1 MASEKNQDIF
11 KSWAPD
17 WLVLIGIFML
27 LIPVASVLGIYM
39 AGINSAASYYGI
51 DPIDVRMSVVIF
63 YLAIACAFPLEKH
76 FFNRFSSRPYL
87 IGCGLIYVA
96 INLILYATSSFAV
109 LLVLRFLGGVLSLSF
124 IGISFSM
131 IFKQFHAQRSRV
143 LGYATLYTSLFATAP
158 LAQILDAY
166 VFTEFDFNVI
176 FLVKIYALI
185 PGLLLFLFLLKP
197 KVDLRPEGK
206 IAFKN
211 VDWKSFVLLA
221 AALIIVAYIL
231 LYGQYYHWL
240 KSMRITFCMIAF
252 VFLMMLFVVRQLKLK
267 DPYID
272 LRVFKERNFR
282 IGMLL
287 LIAFYFAKGDT
298 SALYGFFRNSVNLD
312 MYNRGYVMLINA
324 LGIIVG
330 AALTARFVLAK
341 MNIRL
346 IWISGFGALL
356 AYHLL
361 SLKVISNQAE
371 MGDLVL
377 PLFLQGFGN
386 GSLILAIVIFYVTAV
401 PPKIGFSAS
410 VTGVAF
416 RFFTFTAS
424 MALVSFMSLH
434 QQKVHQ
440 QSFAEH
446 LTADNPVATQQ
457 IAEYSE
463 ALQQEGNL
471 VESPKA
477 AKALLSREIAKQTN
491 LMFVR
496 DYFIYMS
503 VFIGLVILAIALIPH
518 FHYKI
523 RKIGAKLIPV

>member
-1 MASEKNQDIF
+1 MPSAKNSDVF
-11 KSWAPD
+11 KSWVPD
-17 WLVLIGIFML
+17 WLILVGIFL
-27 LIPVASVLGIYM
+27 FLFPIASVLGIYM

-51 DPIDVRMSVVIF
+51 DAIDVRLSVVIF
-63 YLAIACAFPLEKH
+63 YLAIVCAFPIEKH

-87 IGCGLIYVA
+87 VGCALIYVA
-96 INLILYATSSFAV
+96 INLILYSTSSFAV
-109 LLVLRFLGGVLSLSF
+109 LLILRFLGGVLSLSF

-131 IFKQFHAQRSRV
+131 IFRQFHAQRSRV
-143 LGYATLYTSLFATAP
+143 LGYATLYSSLFATAP

-166 VFTEFDFNVI
+166 VFTEYDFNTI

-197 KVDLRPEGK
+197 KIDLRPEGK
-206 IAFKN
+206 IPFKN

-221 AALIIVAYIL
+221 TPLILIAYIL
-231 LYGQYYHWL
+231 LYGQYYHWF
-240 KSMRITFCMIAF
+240 KSIRITFCMIAF
-252 VFLMMLFVVRQLKLK
+252 VFFTMLFVIRQLKLK
-267 DPYID
+267 EPYID
-272 LRVFKERNFR
+272 LGVFKTRNFR

-298 SALYGFFRNSVNLD
+298 SALYGFFGNSVNLD
-312 MYNRGYVMLINA
+312 MYNQGYVMLINA
-324 LGIIVG
+324 VGIIVG
-330 AALTARFVLAK
+330 AALSARFILAK

-346 IWISGFGALL
+346 IWITGFGALL

-361 SLKVISNQAE
+361 SLNVLANQAE
-371 MGDLVL
+371 MSDLLL

-386 GSLILAIVIFYVTAV
+386 GSLILSIVMFYVTAV
-401 PPKIGFSAS
+401 PPNIGFSAS

-446 LTADNPVATQQ
+446 LTADNPIAMQH
-457 IAEYSE
+457 IAEYSQ

-471 VESPKA
+471 FESPNA
-477 AKALLSREIAKQTN
+477 SNALLSREVAKQTN

-503 VFIGLVILAIALIPH
+503 VFIVLVMLAIALIPH
-518 FHYKI
+518 FHYHI